1 MPSKPKYFGLFWVFT
16 ISLYKLYS
24 FGLSDEKKYCE
35 NNGDGYAFINRQCY
49 YMESKRLNYYAAKQ
63 NCYTKFGS
71 NNLGRLFEPRQSFT
85 YTSVHNTAISKNI
98 NEAFWLGI
106 TDLKKEGTFVY
117 SSDDSSLEYT
127 NWVTAWHEPNNGN
140 VPNNDPKEEDC
151 VDTGQYSPHIL
162 WNDVQCSLERAS
174 VCEQWP

>member
-1 MPSKPKYFGLFWVFT
+1 
-16 ISLYKLYS
+16 
-24 FGLSDEKKYCE
+24 
-35 NNGDGYAFINRQCY
+35 
-49 YMESKRLNYYAAKQ
+49 MELERLDHYAAEQ

-85 YTSVHNTAISKNI
+85 YTSVHNAAIANNI

-106 TDLKKEGTFVY
+106 TDLKQEGTFVY

-127 NWVTAWHEPNNGN
+127 NWVTDWPEPNNGN
-140 VPNNDPKEEDC
+140 VPDNDPMEEDC
-151 VDTGQYSPHIL
+151 VDTGQYPPHIL
-162 WNDVQCSLERAS
+162 WNDVQCSLKRAS